1 MPQKRKSYCKIF
13 KYDDLIRHV
22 ASGARVI
29 LAPQTLIFLTIFL
42 NTPTPPLSSPTDN
55 YYDLIKVNNAWYELL
70 NYLNYIDLFLSL
82 WTSRHNFDVIYIIK
96 EDDTSFNFPFKGI
109 IHYFKAEFRIW
120 MFKNEG

>member
-29 LAPQTLIFLTIFL
+29 LAPQTLFLLTIFL
-42 NTPTPPLSSPTDN
+42 NLPPPSPPLLSPTDD
-55 YYDLIKVNNAWYELL
+55 YYDLIKVKNAWYELL

-82 WTSRHNFDVIYIIK
+82 WTSRHNFDVIYILYK
-96 EDDTSFNFPFKGI
+96 NDTYFNLPFEGYT
-109 IHYFKAEFRIW
+109 HQEVVERFRS
-120 MFKNEG
+120 